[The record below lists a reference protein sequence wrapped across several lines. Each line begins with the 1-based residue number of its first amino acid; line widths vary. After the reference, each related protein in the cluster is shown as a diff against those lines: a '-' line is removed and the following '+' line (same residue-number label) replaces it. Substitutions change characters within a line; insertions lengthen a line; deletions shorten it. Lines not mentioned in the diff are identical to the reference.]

1 MKKMLN
7 VIRRSGS
14 VICLEDGGMTE
25 KEKRSYKNWF
35 RVMAATKLIALA
47 ISLVIVED
55 VTIEDILKVD
65 SVSVVE
71 EAVENFVD
79 YQDAIEKLYG
89 EKDEVV
95 EEVEVFAHPSFAPV
109 LKLSN
114 LTSVILTFKQ
124 SFTWIYGFSSHF
136 FLRVSSLMSPF
147 SFCKKTEPT
156 CSFIVSRWVV

>member
-1 MKKMLN
+1 MKILN

-25 KEKRSYKNWF
+25 KEKKSYKNWF
-35 RVMAATKLIALA
+35 RAMAAAKLIALV
-47 ISLVIVED
+47 ISLVMIED
-55 VTIEDILKVD
+55 VTVEDILKVD

-95 EEVEVFAHPSFAPV
+95 EEVEVFTHPSFVPV
-109 LKLSN
+109 LKLS
-114 LTSVILTFKQ
+114 LPSVILTFKQ
-124 SFTWIYGFSSHF
+124 SFTWIYGFSAHF

-147 SFCKKTEPT
+147 SFLKKQEPQ
-156 CSFIVSRWVV
+156 RALLL